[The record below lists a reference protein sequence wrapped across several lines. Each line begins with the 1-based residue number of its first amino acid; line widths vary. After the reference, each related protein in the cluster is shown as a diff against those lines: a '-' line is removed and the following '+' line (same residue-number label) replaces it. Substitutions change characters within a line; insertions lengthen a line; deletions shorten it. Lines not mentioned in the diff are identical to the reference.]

1 MSFIPAFRIGVWN
14 AWIFMSIFI
23 VQMLVV
29 TLVRKNVRERSHVPK
44 EARRN
49 RFERY
54 AGTTANILWLLAL
67 AYSIFLPFQLGTL
80 WFYIG
85 LFVFIVGAILITA
98 ATFDFVTANSDQVIT
113 KGAYRFSRHPMYLAI
128 ILICL
133 GAGIASLSFLF
144 ILLTIVM
151 AFCLH
156 NEALIEERYCLGKY
170 GRAYQEYLND
180 VPRWIGLPN

>member
-1 MSFIPAFRIGVWN
+1 MSFMPVFKLGVWN
-14 AWIFMSIFI
+14 AWTFMSIFVLQMI
-23 VQMLVV
+23 VIAFVG
-29 TLVRKNVRERSHVPK
+29 KNVGERSHIPK
-44 EARRN
+44 EARRS
-49 RFERY
+49 RLERY

-67 AYSIFLPFQLGTL
+67 VCSIFLPLQLGTL

-85 LFVFIVGAILITA
+85 LFIFIAGAILMTT
-98 ATFDFVTANSDQVIT
+98 ATFDFISANSDRVIT
-113 KGAYRFSRHPMYLAI
+113 KGAYRFSRHPIYLAI

-144 ILLTIVM
+144 IFLTIIL

-156 NEALIEERYCLGKY
+156 KEALVEERYCLGKY

-180 VPRWIGLPN
+180 VPRWIGLP